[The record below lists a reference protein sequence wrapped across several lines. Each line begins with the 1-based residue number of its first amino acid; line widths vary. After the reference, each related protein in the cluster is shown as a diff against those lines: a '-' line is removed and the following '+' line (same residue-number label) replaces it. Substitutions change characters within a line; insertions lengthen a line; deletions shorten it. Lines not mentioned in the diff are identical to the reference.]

1 MQIKKKDAIWAISLS
16 IFLVIISAGVFWS
29 QKVNAAAAKD
39 KPYQAIVKVNTYTL
53 NEFNDLSLFAS
64 GSGIIFDASG
74 LVLTNYHVTTIE
86 EEFDNTQ
93 KETSFQICLTQDP
106 NLEPNCDWVG
116 QLVAKDKDLDVAILQ
131 IRKQNSDASTAET
144 FPYLDLDKLNA
155 SVTNDKITVL
165 GYPGIGDETITITEG
180 IISGKVNKYNS
191 DWLKTDAVISFG
203 SSGGAAINKYGYVI
217 GLISQAHSDL
227 LGSLGYLI
235 NMSSLRSWIDT
246 NKTQVSQAASFENRI
261 HDLSAKQKAI
271 KNVNT
276 FQNDKPA
283 FSITKPADWDF
294 DYQNENSLLIHKK
307 TDDDG
312 GAATIVALPF
322 PIPMSTDFVMTVLKK
337 KLVDIGA
344 LSLLSVNKD
353 EDITVNGL
361 SGKKITMSIMG
372 ETQSVYYFVLDNYL
386 LEINYDYGYAEKDK
400 AIIEEIINSVSGTP
414 GESISPVLQ
423 YENKNPKFYIS
434 ANEGWSILGLNA
446 KENVV
451 EMYNIDEP
459 NAYLGASVTMLEGS
473 QKDFTNDDY
482 LAYIKSMMETVNS
495 TGAMLDI
502 KFEITESNAHYK
514 LNDELT
520 DTVMMGLKVTK
531 PSTGAI
537 LAMSTDYSVRAGDYY
552 IDVDLSMF
560 TDDATQFQALLVK
573 VGPILSSL
581 SLIELKNLNPEPAA
595 EVIAVAT
602 TTPSILDKI
611 WENKMI
617 LFAGL
622 ILLLV
627 IILVIVLLKVRAKRK
642 AQALAVAQAVIPQA
656 APNPVNNF
664 NQNNI
669 NQIQ

>member
-1 MQIKKKDAIWAISLS
+1 MQIKKKNTIWVLTLG
-16 IFLVIISAGVFWS
+16 IFLVIISASIFWS
-29 QKVNAAAAKD
+29 QKVNAASVKD
-39 KPYQAIVKVNTYTL
+39 TPYKAIVKVNTYTL

-106 NLEPNCDWVG
+106 NLEPNCDWIG

-131 IRKQNSDASTAET
+131 IKKQNSDNLTAET

-217 GLISQAHSDL
+217 GLISRAHSDL

-235 NMSSLRSWIDT
+235 NMSSLRAWVET
-246 NKTQVSQAASFENRI
+246 NKEKVSQIASFENRI

-276 FQNDKPA
+276 FQNNKPT

-294 DYQNENSLLIHKK
+294 DYQNENSLLIRKK
-307 TDDDG
+307 IDDDG
-312 GAATIVALPF
+312 GAVTIVASPF
-322 PIPMSTDFVMTVLKK
+322 PIPMSTNFIMTIIKK
-337 KLVDIGA
+337 KLIDLGA
-344 LSLLSVNKD
+344 LSLLSVNKE
-353 EDITVNGL
+353 EDITINGL
-361 SGKKITMSIMG
+361 VGKKITLSIMG
-372 ETQSVYYFVLDNYL
+372 ETQSVYYFVLDNYFL
-386 LEINYDYGYAEKDK
+386 TISYDYGYTEKDK
-400 AIIEEIINSVSGTP
+400 AIVEEIINSVSGIP
-414 GESISPVLQ
+414 GQVISPVLQ
-423 YENKNPKFYIS
+423 YENNNPKFYLS
-434 ANEGWSILGLNA
+434 VDEGWSILSLNA
-446 KENVV
+446 KEDVA
-451 EMYNIDEP
+451 EIYNNEEP
-459 NAYLGASVTMLEGS
+459 NAFISADVTMLKGS
-473 QKDFTNDDY
+473 QKDFNNDDY
-482 LAYIKSMMETVNS
+482 LAYIKSMLNTVNS
-495 TGAMLDI
+495 AGAMLDM
-502 KFEITESNAHYK
+502 KFEIIDSNAHYK

-520 DTVMMGLKVTK
+520 DVVMMGAKITK
-531 PSTGAI
+531 LSTGAI
-537 LAMSTDYSVRAGDYY
+537 LDISKNYSVRVGDYY
-552 IDVDLSMF
+552 VDVDVSMF
-560 TDDATQFQALLVK
+560 TDDETKFQALLVK
-573 VGPILSSL
+573 AEPILASL
-581 SLIELKNLNPEPAA
+581 SLTGFKDLSPKPTV

-602 TTPSILDKI
+602 TTPSMLDKI

-622 ILLLV
+622 ILLLI
-627 IILVIVLLKVRAKRK
+627 IILVIILLKIRTKHK
-642 AQALAVAQAVIPQA
+642 AQAMAIVQAVIPQA
-656 APNPVNNF
+656 TPNPVNNL